1 MRINRSNSEPG
12 SQQTA
17 PQARQAAPK
26 PQQTAPQAAPKAKV
40 PRKAAARPKRKA
52 CEAVV
57 RAQRTP
63 KDDMTAIVV
72 KLT

>member
-1 MRINRSNSEPG
+1 MDRY
-12 SQQTA
+12 TA
-17 PQARQAAPK
+17 QELSAVLRTQVNA
-26 PQQTAPQAAPKAKV
+26 
-40 PRKAAARPKRKA
+40 RKA

>member
-1 MRINRSNSEPG
+1 MSVALRRGDTLFMASDG
-12 SQQTA
+12 VMDRYTA
-17 PQARQAAPK
+17 QELSAMLRTQVNA
-26 PQQTAPQAAPKAKV
+26 
-40 PRKAAARPKRKA
+40 RKA